1 MNAPLRTR
9 IRVEGM
15 DCPSCAMK
23 VETAARRDA
32 HVRDV
37 GVSATTQV
45 MTLDH
50 DAALDLDALGAT
62 IRKLGY
68 GFAPISAPQTP
79 KPAPQGCCGG
89 AHAHDHGHD
98 GHRHDDHAGHA
109 QEADGAHPHG
119 DGCCGGGCGGAGG
132 AKASTSDARH
142 HAHDDE
148 PGVAWWATAK
158 ARLTLAAGAAVALA
172 WLLGLALPAQRPI
185 LFIVATFVGLIPIA
199 RRAVA
204 AAMNGS
210 PFTIETL
217 MTIAALGAMVIGAQE
232 EAASVVFLFLVG
244 EMLEGVAAGRARASI
259 QSLAALTPRT
269 ALREENG
276 ATREVAADALRIGD
290 IVLIRPGERAPA
302 DGVVIDGASGMDES
316 PITGESAPVRKHAGD
331 KVFAGAINGAAA
343 LRLRVNAAAQDNTI
357 ARIVRL
363 VEEAQEAKAPTQRMI
378 DRFARWYTPGVMVVA
393 ALVALAP
400 PLLAGAAWSEWIY
413 KGLAVLLIGCP
424 CALVISTPAA
434 VAAAL
439 SAGAR
444 RGLLIKGGAALET
457 LGAVTRVAFDKTG
470 TLTQGRPQVTDI
482 LAFAASESETLRLA
496 AGLETG
502 STHPLAQAIL
512 RRAQADGI
520 AAPPARDHV
529 AFDGEG
535 VGATVEGRALFV
547 GSPEAAGKRA
557 TLTPDQSARLAALQG
572 DGKSLAVLIDGR
584 AALGALALR
593 DEPRDDAGDGLAALA
608 RLGVKTTMLSGDA
621 PRVAQ
626 SIGAALGVEA
636 RGGLTPQGKLD
647 LLRKSMG
654 SGERV
659 AMVGDG
665 VNDAPALAAADVG
678 IAMGGGTDVALET
691 ADAATLHGR
700 VGDVARMIALSRATR
715 ANIRQNIA
723 LALGLK
729 AVFFVT
735 TILGVT
741 GLWPAILADTGA
753 TVLVTANALRLL
765 KWRA

>member
-23 VETAARRDA
+23 VETAARRDTR
-32 HVRDV
+32 VRDV
-37 GVSATTQV
+37 SVSATTQV

-50 DAALDLDALGAT
+50 DAALDIEALGAT

-68 GFAPISAPQTP
+68 GFAPISAPQPTP
-79 KPAPQGCCGG
+79 ASQGCCGG
-89 AHAHDHGHD
+89 AHSPPRDHGHD
-98 GHRHDDHAGHA
+98 DHCRDQAHDHAR
-109 QEADGAHPHG
+109 AHE
-119 DGCCGGGCGGAGG
+119 DGCCGGGRGGDGA
-132 AKASTSDARH
+132 AKAAPSHPHDHA

-148 PGVAWWATAK
+148 PGVSWWATAK
-158 ARLTLAAGAAVALA
+158 ARLTLAAGAAGAFA
-172 WLLGLALPAQRPI
+172 YALGLALPAQRPA
-185 LFIVATFVGLIPIA
+185 LFVVATFVGLIPIA

-316 PITGESAPVRKHAGD
+316 PITGESAPVRKQAGD

-343 LRLRVNAAAQDNTI
+343 LRLRVDAAARDNTI

-363 VEEAQEAKAPTQRMI
+363 VEDAQEKKAPTQRMI
-378 DRFARWYTPGVMVVA
+378 DRFARWYTPGVMIAA

-444 RGLLIKGGAALET
+444 RGLLIKGGAALEA

-470 TLTQGRPQVTDI
+470 TLTQGRPEVTDI
-482 LAFAASESETLRLA
+482 LAFAASERETLRLA

-502 STHPLAQAIL
+502 SSHPLAQAIL
-512 RRAQADGI
+512 RRAQADGVT
-520 AAPPARDHV
+520 APPARDHR

-535 VGATVEGRALFV
+535 VTANVEGRALFV
-547 GSPEAAGKRA
+547 GSPDAAGKRA
-557 TLTPDQSARLAALQG
+557 TLTADQSARLAALQG
-572 DGKSLAVLIDGR
+572 DGKSLAVLIENG

-593 DEPRDDAGDGLAALA
+593 DEPRDDAREGLSALA

-636 RGGLTPQGKLD
+636 KGGLMPQDKLD
-647 LLRKSMG
+647 LLRKAMG
-654 SGERV
+654 GGETV

-678 IAMGGGTDVALET
+678 VAMGGGTDVALET

-700 VGDVARMIALSRATR
+700 VGDVSRMIVLSRATR

-729 AVFFVT
+729 AVFLVT